1 MENIVLYEVLNGGVS
16 MARRKSKAKQEEE
29 FINGVMV
36 LSLFGSLAITY
47 TLTKSIQVS
56 IIVCILVVAV
66 VIAALISRKLK
77 HEERLKRSGI
87 AEIDKM
93 EGVQFEQYL
102 GHLFRSQGYKAEV
115 TQAAGDYGADL
126 VLSKEGKRIVVQA
139 KRYSKNVGLK
149 AVQEVRGA
157 VSHYGASAAWVVT
170 NRDYTEQAYKL
181 AKSNNVRLIGREELI
196 EMLLQMREKMAAA
209 KKVNNAKT
217 SA

>member
-1 MENIVLYEVLNGGVS
+1 
-16 MARRKSKAKQEEE
+16 MA
-29 FINGVMV
+29 V
-36 LSLFGSLAITY
+36 
-47 TLTKSIQVS
+47 
-56 IIVCILVVAV
+56 VVALMI
-66 VIAALISRKLK
+66 VIGQKRA
-77 HEERLKRSGI
+77 ERLKKSGI

-93 EGVQFEQYL
+93 EGVQFEKYL

-126 VLSKEGKRIVVQA
+126 VLSKDGKKIVVQA

-196 EMLLQMREKMAAA
+196 EMLLQMREKMTAA
-209 KKVNNAKT
+209 KKSIMLRRVLKRN
-217 SA
+217 SEQ

>member
-1 MENIVLYEVLNGGVS
+1 

-29 FINGVMV
+29 FFQGVA
-36 LSLFGSLAITY
+36 GLAAMGLALGGY
-47 TLTKSIQVS
+47 YLTKTLQGA
-56 IIVCILVVAV
+56 IVGAAVGVVVVVALM
-66 VIAALISRKLK
+66 IIIGQKRA
-77 HEERLKRSGI
+77 ERLKKSGI

-102 GHLFRSQGYKAEV
+102 GHLVRSQGYKAEV

-126 VLSKEGKRIVVQA
+126 VLSKDGKRIVVQA
-139 KRYSKNVGLK
+139 KRYGKNVGLK

-196 EMLLQMREKMAAA
+196 EMLLQMREKMTAA
-209 KKVNNAKT
+209 KKANNTKT

>member
-1 MENIVLYEVLNGGVS
+1 

-29 FINGVMV
+29 FIQGVM
-36 LSLFGSLAITY
+36 SLAAIGSLALTY
-47 TLTKSIQVS
+47 TLTKSFQAS

-66 VIAALISRKLK
+66 VIAILISRKLQ
-77 HEERLKRSGI
+77 HQERLKKSGI

-126 VLSKEGKRIVVQA
+126 ILTKDGKRIVVQA

-157 VSHYGASAAWVVT
+157 VSHYGATGAWVVT
-170 NRDYTEQAYKL
+170 NRDYTDQAYKL
-181 AKSNNVRLIGREELI
+181 AKSNSVRLIGREELV
-196 EMLLQMREKMAAA
+196 EMLLHMREKTTASKKAA
-209 KKVNNAKT
+209 NTKT

>member
-1 MENIVLYEVLNGGVS
+1 
-16 MARRKSKAKQEEE
+16 MARRKSKAKLEEE
-29 FINGVMV
+29 FINGVMG
-36 LSLFGSLAITY
+36 LALLGSLGGTY
-47 TLTKSIQVS
+47 TLTKSIQAS
-56 IIVCILVVAV
+56 IIVCILVIAV
-66 VIAALISRKLK
+66 VIAALIARKMK
-77 HEERLKRSGI
+77 NEARLKSSGI

-115 TQAAGDYGADL
+115 TQASGDYGADL
-126 VLSKEGKRIVVQA
+126 VLSKDGKRIVVQA

-157 VSHYGASAAWVVT
+157 VSHYRASAAWVVT

-181 AKSNNVRLIGREELI
+181 AKSNSVRLISREELI
-196 EMLLQMREKMAAA
+196 EMILQMKEKASAS
-209 KKVNNAKT
+209 KKIVNAKT

>member
-1 MENIVLYEVLNGGVS
+1 

-102 GHLFRSQGYKAEV
+102 GHLFRSKATKLKLHKQQVITALIWSYPKTGSE
-115 TQAAGDYGADL
+115 L
-126 VLSKEGKRIVVQA
+126 LS
-139 KRYSKNVGLK
+139 
-149 AVQEVRGA
+149 
-157 VSHYGASAAWVVT
+157 
-170 NRDYTEQAYKL
+170 
-181 AKSNNVRLIGREELI
+181 RLSGTAR
-196 EMLLQMREKMAAA
+196 MLD
-209 KKVNNAKT
+209 
-217 SA
+217 